1 MLGDT
6 RLTVRLRQ
14 MLERHELKFVF
25 QPIVDLARA
34 DLLGYEALPARQ
46 HPDHRAHRPPAGRA
60 RRHPR

>member
-1 MLGDT
+1 
-6 RLTVRLRQ
+6 